1 MSLKSDYNDFITY
14 KDRLLCDKTTK
25 YWINQEE
32 RYIEPFQIFGNLY
45 YVGDTWVCVHI
56 VDTGAGLLMLD
67 AGNCGN
73 TALLIESIWEMGFRP
88 EDVKWIILS
97 HGHADHFGA
106 VGFFRRMYG
115 TKIYMGEPDVRMFEN
130 NPEQSVIQA
139 TGNVMESLFEVDYEI
154 KDGDVL
160 TFGNTT
166 IRFCLLYTS
175 PSPRD

>member
-32 RYIEPFQIFGNLY
+32 RYIESVSDILETYN

-73 TALLIESIWEMGFRP
+73 TALLIESIWEMGF
-88 EDVKWIILS
+88 
-97 HGHADHFGA
+97 
-106 VGFFRRMYG
+106 
-115 TKIYMGEPDVRMFEN
+115 VRKM
-130 NPEQSVIQA
+130 
-139 TGNVMESLFEVDYEI
+139 
-154 KDGDVL
+154 
-160 TFGNTT
+160 
-166 IRFCLLYTS
+166 
-175 PSPRD
+175 